1 MAYHRVQLLLTHE
14 QHRKLK
20 QLARLR
26 KTSVSA
32 LVREFVERGL
42 QEETARGEADWIERT
57 RRVTQALLEARGGK
71 PIEVDPVQL
80 LREIR
85 EERGHALAPWV
96 EASDD

>member
-1 MAYHRVQLLLTHE
+1 MAYYRVQLLLTHE

-26 KTSVSA
+26 QTSISA
-32 LVREFVERGL
+32 LVREFVEKGL
-42 QEETARGEADWIERT
+42 QEAVREETDWLERT
-57 RRVTQALLEARGGK
+57 RRVAQALLEARGGK

-96 EASDD
+96 EVSDD